1 MGWFNARLK
10 NLRGAQKR
18 LAAKT
23 NPLRRSGSLVVDQ
36 RYADQRNAEDVI
48 YLQSL
53 VVSGETKDTFMEK
66 LNSTRRYRME
76 MLLDKNINLKEQFP
90 YFFTNPELVI

>member
-23 NPLRRSGSLVVDQ
+23 NSVRRSGSLVVDQ
-36 RYADQRNAEDVI
+36 RDADQRNAEDVI
-48 YLQSL
+48 YLKSL

-66 LNSTRRYRME
+66 LNSIRRYRME